1 MSSWLHVDNI
11 SRRFGNEAVLHS
23 VQLSLAAEQT
33 LSILGRSGSGKTTLL
48 KIIAGLE
55 SCDGG
60 SVQLEGRDLAAVPP
74 ERRGIVYLYQ
84 EPLLFP
90 HLSALENVAFGLR
103 VRHVSEAEVQTRTRE
118 MLGELGLAEHARKMP
133 HELSGGQRQ
142 RAAFGRALIVQPRLL
157 LLDEPFGALD
167 GETRTVMQTLY
178 RRVVREHRIATLF
191 VTHDL
196 KEAIVVGDRYAHLSK
211 GHLTQYADLPAFL
224 AEPEIRAAEEIQFW
238 TSLAAQTGQPATRP
252 ETIQQDI
259 SVETP
264 PEQL

>member
-1 MSSWLHVDNI
+1 MSSLLQVEAL

-23 VQLSLAAEQT
+23 VQLTLAAEQT
-33 LSILGRSGSGKTTLL
+33 MSILGRSGSGKTTLL

-55 SCDGG
+55 SSDTG
-60 SVQLEGRDLAAVPP
+60 SVLLNGNNLANVPP
-74 ERRGIVYLYQ
+74 EQRGIVYLYQ

-90 HLSALENVAFGLR
+90 HLSTFENVAFGLR
-103 VRHVSEAEVQTRTRE
+103 VRHTNNAEVQARTRE
-118 MLGELGLAEHARKMP
+118 MLGELGLNEHARKMP

-167 GETRTVMQTLY
+167 GETRTAMQALY

-196 KEAIVVGDRYAHLSK
+196 KEAILVGDRYAYLSK
-211 GHLTQYADLPAFL
+211 GQLTQYPNLAAFL
-224 AEPEIRAAEEIQFW
+224 TEPDIRAADEIHFW
-238 TSLAAQTGQPATRP
+238 TSLAAQTSHPSLAIPRP
-252 ETIQQDI
+252 DPL
-259 SVETP
+259 VKTP
-264 PEQL
+264 QEQVP

>member
-1 MSSWLHVDNI
+1 MTSLLQVDNV
-11 SRRFGNEAVLHS
+11 SRRFGSEAVLHS
-23 VQLSLAAEQT
+23 VQLTLAAEQT
-33 LSILGRSGSGKTTLL
+33 MSILGRSGSGKTTLL

-55 SCDGG
+55 SADTG
-60 SVQLEGRDLAAVPP
+60 SVLLSGNDLAAVPP

-90 HLSALENVAFGLR
+90 HLTTFENVAFGLR
-103 VRHVSEAEVQTRTRE
+103 VRHTSAHEVQSRTRE
-118 MLGELGLAEHARKMP
+118 MLGELGLAEHSGKLP

-167 GETRTVMQTLY
+167 GETRSTMQTLY

-211 GHLTQYADLPAFL
+211 GHMTQYPDLPAFL
-224 AEPEIRAAEEIQFW
+224 AEPDIRAAEEISFW
-238 TSLAAQTGQPATRP
+238 TALAARAGRP
-252 ETIQQDI
+252 ITEH
-259 SVETP
+259 P
-264 PEQL
+264 P